1 MFFIIKKIKY
11 VFYLIFNPLVVSN
24 KIIKDIRK
32 DFFSRNFNSDHK
44 FVWCAG
50 LPKSGTTMIEDILD
64 ELPYVK
70 FDSSLLRNFDNR
82 NLNHPHGISNEM
94 FLNIPKK
101 KYTYLKTHTHYSD
114 FYEKIANENNAK
126 IIISIRDIRDMLIS
140 RYYHLKNDKNHPMSQ
155 IISNLNF
162 EEGFFKSITLPIK
175 DNNKDA
181 LSFYSEWI
189 FKWLEVAEK
198 KKYLVLR
205 YEDYVKDEEK
215 YINKILIYL
224 ELQNQFDKKKI
235 NNVLQKNRKK
245 FTNFEKNINK
255 KGFFQKTF
263 RSGKIGEWKFLF
275 TDKIND
281 HIDKKLNSNY
291 KNKIFYNL

>member
-94 FLNIPKK
+94 FLNIQLL
-101 KYTYLKTHTHYSD
+101 TSLL
-114 FYEKIANENNAK
+114 EKIQCH
-126 IIISIRDIRDMLIS
+126 LI
-140 RYYHLKNDKNHPMSQ
+140 
-155 IISNLNF
+155 
-162 EEGFFKSITLPIK
+162 
-175 DNNKDA
+175 
-181 LSFYSEWI
+181 
-189 FKWLEVAEK
+189 
-198 KKYLVLR
+198 
-205 YEDYVKDEEK
+205 EDR
-215 YINKILIYL
+215 LI
-224 ELQNQFDKKKI
+224 
-235 NNVLQKNRKK
+235 
-245 FTNFEKNINK
+245 
-255 KGFFQKTF
+255 
-263 RSGKIGEWKFLF
+263 
-275 TDKIND
+275 
-281 HIDKKLNSNY
+281 
-291 KNKIFYNL
+291 